1 MREGGA
7 GKTDN
12 RKRRAMKSIYE
23 VRVGRGSLLFGDT
36 WLFEAKSL
44 SEAVR
49 KAESKIARGKRR
61 YENWQ
66 VYKAAIVS
74 GTLCR

>member
-1 MREGGA
+1 
-7 GKTDN
+7 
-12 RKRRAMKSIYE
+12 MKSIYE
-23 VRVGRGSLLFGDT
+23 VVVGRARFLGET
-36 WLFEAKSL
+36 WLFEAESL
-44 SEAVR
+44 SAAVL